1 MLSEGRL
8 PNGAVREVSLS
19 KLGGYQVTQAHGKY
33 AEAVRA
39 GRVFTAHALMGTDA
53 VAFGTE
59 AGQEIVLWNPP
70 DSGVDL
76 SILAVSYAH
85 ITAATGLGDLGI
97 AGYSPSPTAITETT
111 AITNTACLD
120 GSIRRSQA
128 HAVMTAT
135 VVGAELYYL
144 PLLGVGTGA
153 ITVPLADRQF
163 FELAGLIQVPP
174 GGAIAAA
181 SCSDVPTAARFVVG
195 VIWEEVPK
203 A

>member
-1 MLSEGRL
+1 MQIDVQTPNKATAPAQGSSEGVL
-8 PNGAVREVSLS
+8 LTVPP
-19 KLGGYQVTQAHGKY
+19 HGRY
-33 AEAVRA
+33 YEAVKA
-39 GRVFTAHALMGTDA
+39 GRVFVAHALMGTDA
-53 VAFGTE
+53 LIFDTE

-70 DSGVDL
+70 DSGVNL
-76 SILAVSYAH
+76 SLLSVSYAH

-97 AGYSPSPTAITETT
+97 AGYRPSPTPITETT

-135 VVGAELYYL
+135 LIGLDFFYL

-153 ITVPLADRQF
+153 ITVPLAVKQY
-163 FELAGLIQVPP
+163 FEFDGLIQVPE
-174 GGAIAAA
+174 GGALALA

-195 VIWEEVPK
+195 FTWEEIPR